1 MNGGVGEAL
10 DELKVKFCLLHMH
23 QKRKGTTI
31 WFRAGGGGVVLAL
44 FWNKYSDLENAGNK

>member
-1 MNGGVGEAL
+1 MNGGVGEPL

-31 WFRAGGGGVVLAL
+31 WFRGGGVLVL
-44 FWNKYSDLENAGNK
+44 FGNKYSDLENAGNK